1 MSQGLKYLELA
12 FTCKACRLEYNE
24 RLIIRTDLPPPTV
37 AKVNGG
43 MLYTC
48 SRCKHSY
55 YLEEQD
61 VAKIRTFQS
70 LWKKLSVESVES
82 STVSDEGKPTVEEIL
97 KKVAA
102 KRLEVYEQEVLDRKL
117 FHSPKSTS

>member
-24 RLIIRTDLPPPTV
+24 RLIVRTELPPPTV

-55 YLEEQD
+55 YLKEQD

-102 KRLEVYEQEVLDRKL
+102 KRLEVYEQEALDNFR
-117 FHSPKSTS
+117 SPKSTS